1 MGLKSH
7 LDAMTSTNGIQPAKR
22 ARVGVFLIV
31 LGALACAP
39 ERPDAAAGPRVA
51 YFEVAGMVQQ
61 LGIT

>member
-1 MGLKSH
+1 MRNV
-7 LDAMTSTNGIQPAKR
+7 NGMLQAAK
-22 ARVGVFLIV
+22 ARVGVLLVV

-39 ERPDAAAGPRVA
+39 ETPDTAAGPRVA